1 MRVGNADGFEL
12 GRTDGFELGRAVG
25 ETEGKL
31 LGDFEG
37 CAVGLLEGKPV
48 GRLEG
53 HTLGDFEGFDDG
65 SFEGL
70 ALGTVDGN
78 ASKRTEF
85 MRKVRIKVFFEN
97 TKGIHRHVQIHIYQ
111 QKSMYFFLVYL
122 AVRSLSSPTSDKTLS
137 LTIEISYYIQF

>member
-78 ASKRTEF
+78 ASLRFLTTSNSKSWCTCNSCVSNPF
-85 MRKVRIKVFFEN
+85 
-97 TKGIHRHVQIHIYQ
+97 TKP
-111 QKSMYFFLVYL
+111 L
-122 AVRSLSSPTSDKTLS
+122 SPTTHNITTVASIYFGKNLRHLLLTVVAASD
-137 LTIEISYYIQF
+137 